1 MAAGNCVIYKPSSLS
16 SLIGFDLPAIF
27 KEAGLPDGVFNYCP
41 GRGSVMEDK
50 ASTSTSSPDGTHDRS
65 RPAKRN
71 SSPSSTDKMAPMR
84 RSRGKSG

>member
-41 GRGSVMEDK
+41 GRGSVMIT
-50 ASTSTSSPDGTHDRS
+50 AYNTWGH
-65 RPAKRN
+65 KRN
-71 SSPSSTDKMAPMR
+71 PPAGTGRRGGVFWNGSPRPQPPSVNCR
-84 RSRGKSG
+84 